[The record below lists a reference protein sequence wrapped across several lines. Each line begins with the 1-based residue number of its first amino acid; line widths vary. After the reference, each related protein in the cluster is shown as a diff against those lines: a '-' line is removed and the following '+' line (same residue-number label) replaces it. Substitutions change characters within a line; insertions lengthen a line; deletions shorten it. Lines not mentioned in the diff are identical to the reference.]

1 LENVNLKLQQEIGIL
16 NKNLNESY
24 KSYSELQTSS
34 NQIEKENESFKNQ
47 ISTLTHQSSALQ
59 TKLSMT
65 EKESIDIKSSCD
77 ELANQLSKKTDE
89 IDNLNAQMKQEH
101 HKRNIESSL
110 DIQNINILN
119 ELIEYLRLDETH
131 ATYKYILEQCNNES
145 HTVKYL
151 LKRVSTLENSIIE
164 FNRS

>member
-59 TKLSMT
+59 TKLSLT

-119 ELIEYLRLDETH
+119 ELIE
-131 ATYKYILEQCNNES
+131 
-145 HTVKYL
+145 
-151 LKRVSTLENSIIE
+151 
-164 FNRS
+164 

>member
-1 LENVNLKLQQEIGIL
+1 MENVNLKLQQEIGIL

-59 TKLSMT
+59 TKLSLT

-119 ELIEYLRLDETH
+119 ELIE
-131 ATYKYILEQCNNES
+131 
-145 HTVKYL
+145 
-151 LKRVSTLENSIIE
+151 
-164 FNRS
+164 